1 MTDKAVKPVSGV
13 ADADREAAARPR
25 RILRPGNG
33 SEAWLR
39 AIVDSAVDGII
50 TIDELGSITDLN
62 PAALRLFGYSADE
75 LIGQNVKILMPEPY
89 HAGHD
94 AYLRNYRETGVRKII
109 GIGRE
114 VAGKRKDGSVFPL
127 DLAVS
132 EVQRGGR
139 RMFTGIVRDISERKR
154 IEAEWQKFVGLVEN
168 SSDFMAM
175 ASLSWE
181 LLYINKAGRQLL
193 GIGPEQVKG
202 MEVRDLWEEDTLP
215 AVLKKAGPGSAQ
227 RRLVP
232 VPRQGQALRDRPGH
246 RRGLQRLR
254 HTRPAQRR
262 TARHGFLLAGHAR
275 PNASR
280 AGPARRRG
288 AAQGDLRQRG

>member
-1 MTDKAVKPVSGV
+1 MADKAVKPAAGV
-13 ADADREAAARPR
+13 ANTDHETTAAPAVSSH
-25 RILRPGNG
+25 PGNG

-39 AIVDSAVDGII
+39 AIVDCAVDGII

-62 PAALRLFGYSADE
+62 PAVLRLFGYAADE

-89 HAGHD
+89 HAEHD
-94 AYLRNYRETGVRKII
+94 VYLRNYRETGVRKII

-154 IEAEWQKFVGLVEN
+154 IEEERQKFVGLVEN

-215 AVLKKAGPGSAQ
+215 AGTQEGGARSAQ
-227 RRLVP
+227 GRLVP
-232 VPRQGQALRDRPGH
+232 LPWQGQALRDRPRH
-246 RRGLQRLR
+246 RRRLQRLW

-262 TARHGFLLAGHAR
+262 TPRHGFLLARHAR
-275 PNASR
+275 PNSSR
-280 AGPARRRG
+280 ASPARRRG
-288 AAQGDLRQRG
+288 AAQGNLRQRG